1 MSTDAELESVA
12 GDGTAY
18 WYTDKETRNT
28 GLPRFDRLLRKA
40 REPTPTHAT
49 W

>member
-1 MSTDAELESVA
+1 MA

-18 WYTDKETRNT
+18 AFTHKETRNT
-28 GLPRFDRLLRKA
+28 GLPRFDRLLAKGRGGPA
-40 REPTPTHAT
+40 GRSAT